1 VREAVNLKFLFAQFW
16 RCGGEYLDFVME
28 YFKIIGKNKNTFY
41 INLETV
47 VWIEFMD
54 EECEIIFGKD
64 VGKAISSVMDEKKY
78 RETKERL
85 VKVLTA
91 SMREFD

>member
-1 VREAVNLKFLFAQFW
+1 
-16 RCGGEYLDFVME
+16 ME

-47 VWIEFMD
+47 VWIEFLD

-85 VKVLTA
+85 IKVLTA
-91 SMREFD
+91 SMRDFD

>member
-1 VREAVNLKFLFAQFW
+1 
-16 RCGGEYLDFVME
+16 ME

-47 VWIEFMD
+47 VWIEFLD
-54 EECEIIFGKD
+54 EDCEIIFGKD
-64 VGKAISSVMDEKKY
+64 VGKAISSTMDEKKY

-85 VKVLTA
+85 VRVLTA
-91 SMREFD
+91 SMRDLD

>member
-1 VREAVNLKFLFAQFW
+1 
-16 RCGGEYLDFVME
+16 ME

-47 VWIEFMD
+47 VWIEFFD

-64 VGKAISSVMDEKKY
+64 VGKAISSIMDEKKY
-78 RETKERL
+78 KETKERL
-85 VKVLTA
+85 VKVLAA
-91 SMREFD
+91 SMRDFD

>member
-1 VREAVNLKFLFAQFW
+1 
-16 RCGGEYLDFVME
+16 ME

-47 VWIEFMD
+47 VWIEFLD

-64 VGKAISSVMDEKKY
+64 VGKAISSTMDEKKY

-85 VKVLTA
+85 VRVLTA
-91 SMREFD
+91 SMRDLD

>member
-1 VREAVNLKFLFAQFW
+1 
-16 RCGGEYLDFVME
+16 ME

-47 VWIEFMD
+47 VWIEFLD
-54 EECEIIFGKD
+54 EECKIIFGKD
-64 VGKAISSVMDEKKY
+64 VGKAISSTMDEKKY

-91 SMREFD
+91 SMRDLD

>member
-1 VREAVNLKFLFAQFW
+1 
-16 RCGGEYLDFVME
+16 ME

-47 VWIEFMD
+47 VWIEFLD

-64 VGKAISSVMDEKKY
+64 VGKAISSIMDEKKY

-91 SMREFD
+91 SMRDFD

>member
-1 VREAVNLKFLFAQFW
+1 M
-16 RCGGEYLDFVME
+16 D

-47 VWIEFMD
+47 VWIEFLD

-64 VGKAISSVMDEKKY
+64 VGKAISSIMDEKKY

-91 SMREFD
+91 SMRDFD

>member
-1 VREAVNLKFLFAQFW
+1 
-16 RCGGEYLDFVME
+16 ME

-47 VWIEFMD
+47 VWIEFID

-64 VGKAISSVMDEKKY
+64 VGKAISSTMDEKKY
-78 RETKERL
+78 RETKDRL
-85 VKVLTA
+85 VRVLTA
-91 SMREFD
+91 SMRDLDS

>member
-1 VREAVNLKFLFAQFW
+1 
-16 RCGGEYLDFVME
+16 ME
-28 YFKIIGKNKNTFY
+28 YFKIVGKNKNTFY

-47 VWIEFMD
+47 VWIEFLD

-64 VGKAISSVMDEKKY
+64 VGKAISSTMDEKKY

-85 VKVLTA
+85 VRVLAA
-91 SMREFD
+91 SMRDLD